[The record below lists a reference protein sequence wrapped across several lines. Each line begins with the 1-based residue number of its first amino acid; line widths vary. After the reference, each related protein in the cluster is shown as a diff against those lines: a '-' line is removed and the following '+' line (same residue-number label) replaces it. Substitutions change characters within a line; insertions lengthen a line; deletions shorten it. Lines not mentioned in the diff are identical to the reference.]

1 MEFTLTT
8 PALLFPAIS
17 LLLLAYTNRFM
28 ALASLLRSL
37 KSQYIEKQNPN
48 IIGQLANLRKRID
61 LIRYMQACGIGSFF
75 FCVFSMLLL
84 FGGQVLI
91 AKIVFG
97 GSLFLLMISLYLSFR
112 EISISVK
119 ALNLEFADLQNLF
132 EENKTQ
138 KNQQAEKYPGQQP
151 DDKTDF

>member
-48 IIGQLANLRKRID
+48 IIGQLTNLRKRID

-112 EISISVK
+112 EITISVK

-132 EENKTQ
+132 EENKKQ
-138 KNQQAEKYPGQQP
+138 KNEQAEKYPRQQP